1 MGKGGVKALLGLF
14 GREGLGPRRPACY
27 GRKKPSGEKG
37 MPVAEEEPILTNPP
51 TQEMAVHVRDYDRF
65 TKMMFRGAII
75 CGIIGFIV
83 LMILY

>member
-1 MGKGGVKALLGLF
+1 
-14 GREGLGPRRPACY
+14 
-27 GRKKPSGEKG
+27 